1 MPSEM
6 IPWDM
11 HTGNLVN
18 HGELGDDARGLG
30 FEGLRIICVSQ
41 GGELSVDLRGYV
53 KLHGGGN

>member
-1 MPSEM
+1 MGHAYGEFGGSC
-6 IPWDM
+6 
-11 HTGNLVN
+11 
-18 HGELGDDARGLG
+18 ELGDDARGLG